1 MPKQLKNQSY
11 NNFIEA
17 YGSFINRSIKKFEI
31 SRNGLTVEAYSKACL
46 VNIDQ
51 LNELNRNQIEI
62 LDILNEYDCIIDTGA
77 YFLNT
82 TIFDTVELMASYIKK
97 EFIIYINESN
107 DKMIYNIK
115 TKNRLLSISYKL

>member
-1 MPKQLKNQSY
+1 
-11 NNFIEA
+11 
-17 YGSFINRSIKKFEI
+17 
-31 SRNGLTVEAYSKACL
+31 LTVEAYSKACL